1 MLYLDKEDICNIKYS
16 WQHIVECISETI
28 KKIISGEIDQPIKP
42 YLQFENHRNRIIAMP
57 ARIGNEEGISGI
69 KWIASFPEN
78 LQYGID
84 RAQSITILNSNK
96 TGEIASIIN
105 TSLVS
110 SIRTAGVSAYF
121 LHDYFSKIKK
131 SKIKVLIIG
140 FGPIGRMHLAML
152 EELFYNKI
160 SEIYIYDK
168 KDIVITSSDY
178 TNFSVKILKESP
190 SEIFKEAD
198 LVITCTTSKQGYLL
212 ETPKLGSV
220 HLNVSLRDYHS
231 NMREYFDYVIVDKWT
246 EVCRADTD
254 IEVMFNEKKLYQD
267 EIFEIQDIKTIQY
280 QKDDIVFFNPMG
292 MACFDI
298 AIGKLFYELSIKH
311 KVGKYL

>member
-1 MLYLDKEDICNIKYS
+1 MIYLDKEDICNVKYS
-16 WQHIVECISETI
+16 WQQIVECISETI
-28 KKIISGEIDQPIKP
+28 KRITSGEIDQPIKP
-42 YLQFENHRNRIIAMP
+42 YLQFKNHRNRIIAMP
-57 ARIGNEEGISGI
+57 ARIGDEEGISGI

-78 LQYGID
+78 LQSGID

-96 TGEIASIIN
+96 TGEIVSIIN

-121 LHDYFSKIKK
+121 LDDYFNKIKK
-131 SKIKVLIIG
+131 SKIKILIIG

-152 EELFYNKI
+152 EELFFNKI
-160 SEIYIYDK
+160 SEIFIYDK
-168 KDIVITSSDY
+168 KDIVITPSEYS
-178 TNFSVKILKESP
+178 NFSVKILEGTL
-190 SEIFKEAD
+190 SEKFKDAD
-198 LVITCTTSKQGYLL
+198 LVITCTTSKKGYLL

-220 HLNVSLRDYHS
+220 HLNVSLRDYNS
-231 NMREYFDYVIVDKWT
+231 KMREYFDYIIVDKWT

-267 EIFEIQDIKTIQY
+267 EIFEIQDIKNIQY
-280 QKDDIVFFNPMG
+280 QKDDIIFFNPMG
-292 MACFDI
+292 MASFDI